1 VSPSETKKPL
11 FDLGQVL
18 ATPSALEA
26 LQDAG
31 QQPHEFLIR
40 HLTGDWGD
48 LDQED
53 KALNDAALI
62 DGSRILSAYQTTK
75 GERMWII
82 TEAADELGRRSSST
96 LLLPSDY

>member
-1 VSPSETKKPL
+1 VSPNETKKPL

-18 ATPSALEA
+18 ATPGALEA

-53 KALNDAALI
+53 KSLNDAALI
-62 DGSRILSAYQTTK
+62 DGSHILSAYQTTK
-75 GERMWII
+75 RERVWII
-82 TEAADELGRRSSST
+82 TEAADDQGHRSSST
-96 LLLPSDY
+96 MLLPREY